1 MHARGVVKVPLYKE
15 MDMTKMAALKAQA
28 KNLHAALVAQGVDY
42 SLSQA
47 QEAVAQQYGIAN
59 WDTLCGLVT
68 QKAPKPRTPVL
79 ADLPGIPD
87 TVQLEQGLWTKSY
100 QVASYD
106 WELIELLHKPK
117 ELQEFLDNYPELYE
131 DGLDTTAILLEGDGQ
146 DIALTARQLMD
157 GRYESLGGRS
167 YWFIPDI
174 DGYLS
179 FGYETPWVAPPAE
192 PAPFELTV
200 PSVVKSIKGTRI
212 IAMRSH
218 EGADY
223 DHFALVPP
231 HLKAE
236 QVAQAIRA
244 EVQRL
249 HAADQALMDG
259 QEDRE
264 YTVEDVR
271 KFVELQG
278 CLWVEELVE
287 MGTNWDM
294 PTV

>member
-1 MHARGVVKVPLYKE
+1 
-15 MDMTKMAALKAQA
+15 
-28 KNLHAALVAQGVDY
+28 
-42 SLSQA
+42 
-47 QEAVAQQYGIAN
+47 
-59 WDTLCGLVT
+59 
-68 QKAPKPRTPVL
+68 
-79 ADLPGIPD
+79 
-87 TVQLEQGLWTKSY
+87 
-100 QVASYD
+100 
-106 WELIELLHKPK
+106 
-117 ELQEFLDNYPELYE
+117 
-131 DGLDTTAILLEGDGQ
+131 
-146 DIALTARQLMD
+146 
-157 GRYESLGGRS
+157 
-167 YWFIPDI
+167 
-174 DGYLS
+174 
-179 FGYETPWVAPPAE
+179 
-192 PAPFELTV
+192 V
-200 PSVVKSIKGTRI
+200 PSVVKSIKGTRV

-218 EGADY
+218 DGADY

-259 QEDRE
+259 QDDQE